1 MPYRRLPKTD
11 QARLRAL
18 QQAVRQADEASFNQ
32 QAIKYKTLTEA
43 KRLLMHF
50 ENQVAQYHANV
61 DTKVSDNKQYRHK
74 VRNARMY
81 ISHFIQVLNL
91 AAIRG
96 EIKKGQ
102 KELYH
107 LPPNSHTLPDLS
119 TEELLLQWGKNIIEG
134 EQARISQG
142 GFPIYN
148 PAINKVQV
156 HYDIFREHY
165 NTHVVHKKTHSR
177 VFENIE
183 TMRKEI
189 DALILSIWDQIEA
202 FYKDEL
208 PYAKLTKCQAYGMI
222 YYYRTGET
230 KLTPQTD
237 QLILRERAQQT
248 KLEWFEKEG

>member
-18 QQAVRQADEASFNQ
+18 KQAILHAGEVEFKQ
-32 QAIKYKTLTEA
+32 QAINYRTITEA
-43 KRLLMHF
+43 QRFLLIF
-50 ENQVAQYHANV
+50 ENQVAQYQANF
-61 DTKVSDNKQYRHK
+61 DSKVSDNKQYRHK

-102 KELYH
+102 KELYK
-107 LPPNSHTLPDLS
+107 LDPNNHTLPDLS
-119 TEELLLQWGKNIIEG
+119 TEEKLIEWGKNIIEG
-134 EQARISQG
+134 EQARTSQG

-156 HYDIFREHY
+156 HYNIFREHY
-165 NTHVVHKKTHSR
+165 TMHKLHTKTHSR
-177 VFENIE
+177 SHESIE
-183 TMRKEI
+183 DMRTQADEI
-189 DALILSIWDQIEA
+189 ILNIWDQVEN

-208 PYAKLTKCQAYGMI
+208 PYAKLQNCQAYGMI
-222 YYYRTGET
+222 YYYRKGEAE
-230 KLTPQTD
+230 LTPQTD
-237 QLILRERAQQT
+237 LQILNDRAQQT
-248 KLEWFEKEG
+248 RLEWFEMEE

>member
-11 QARLRAL
+11 QARLHAL
-18 QQAVRQADEASFNQ
+18 KQAVRQAGDAAFNQ
-32 QAIKYKTLTEA
+32 QAIHYKTLNEA
-43 KRLLMHF
+43 QRLLMQF

-102 KELYH
+102 KELYKLDPH
-107 LPPNSHTLPDLS
+107 NHTLPDLS

-134 EQARISQG
+134 EQARTSQG

-189 DALILSIWDQIEA
+189 DTLILSIWDQVEE
-202 FYKDEL
+202 FYKDQL

-222 YYYRTGET
+222 YYYRTGEAH
-230 KLTPQTD
+230 LTPATD
-237 QLILRERAQQT
+237 QQIIRERAQQT
-248 KLEWFEKEG
+248 KLDWFED

>member
-11 QARLRAL
+11 QARLHALKKAVHRAGE
-18 QQAVRQADEASFNQ
+18 VEFNQ
-32 QAIKYKTLTEA
+32 QAINYKTLIEA
-43 KRLLMHF
+43 QRLLMQF

-96 EIKKGQ
+96 EIKKAQ

-107 LPPNSHTLPDLS
+107 LDPNNHTLPDLS
-119 TEELLLQWGKNIIEG
+119 TEENLITWGKNIIEG
-134 EQARISQG
+134 EHARTSQG

-165 NTHVVHKKTHSR
+165 NTHIVHKKTHDR
-177 VFENIE
+177 VYESTE
-183 TMRKEI
+183 SMRRQI
-189 DALILSIWDQIEA
+189 DILILDIWDQVEN
-202 FYKDEL
+202 FYKDEP

-222 YYYRTGET
+222 YYYRTGEPR
-230 KLTPQTD
+230 LTPATD
-237 QLILRERAQQT
+237 QQILAEQAQQT
-248 KLEWFEKEG
+248 KLEWSEME

>member
-18 QQAVRQADEASFNQ
+18 QRAVQQAGNAAYNDQAVNYRT
-32 QAIKYKTLTEA
+32 ITEA
-43 KRLLMHF
+43 QRFLMQF

-61 DTKVSDNKQYRHK
+61 DTKVLDNKQYRHK

-102 KELYH
+102 KELYK
-107 LPPNSHTLPDLS
+107 LDPNNHTLPDLS
-119 TEELLLQWGKNIIEG
+119 TEEKLLEWGKNIIEG
-134 EQARISQG
+134 EQARTSQG

-156 HYDIFREHY
+156 HYNIFREHY
-165 NTHVVHKKTHSR
+165 TTHKLHTKTHNRSYAS
-177 VFENIE
+177 IE
-183 TMRKEI
+183 DMRAQADTI
-189 DALILSIWDQIEA
+189 ILSIWDQVEN

-208 PYAKLTKCQAYGMI
+208 PYAKLQNCQAYGMI
-222 YYYRTGET
+222 YYYRKGEP
-230 KLTPQTD
+230 KLSPQTD
-237 QLILRERAQQT
+237 QQILSDRAQQT
-248 KLEWFEKEG
+248 KLKWFETEE